1 MIELLLAT
9 ALTCHESQEVI
20 DSLKQYQTLS
30 DYREELIE
38 VIKTNTKQVRFYKN
52 KCLRVYTHLLKV
64 LTYSNTCSLTCINS
78 LKHFWLCAHD
88 LN

>member
-30 DYREELIE
+30 EYREELIE
-38 VIKTNTKQVRFYKN
+38 VIKTNTKSECYEGSE
-52 KCLRVYTHLLKV
+52 
-64 LTYSNTCSLTCINS
+64 SNS
-78 LKHFWLCAHD
+78 
-88 LN
+88 

>member
-30 DYREELIE
+30 EYREELIE
-38 VIKTNTKQVRFYKN
+38 VIKTNTKEGCYEGSE
-52 KCLRVYTHLLKV
+52 
-64 LTYSNTCSLTCINS
+64 SNS
-78 LKHFWLCAHD
+78 
-88 LN
+88 